1 MHASTETRT
10 PARSSLDA
18 TAFRKRF
25 SSHHYDT
32 PFAAALN
39 AFANRDTVLFGVPG
53 HGLTAEGSAHK
64 LGAFLGER
72 ALGLD
77 IPGLIDG
84 IDIGENNPLEQ
95 AKELAAEAWGA
106 RRTWFLTNGASQAN
120 RMAAYAVR
128 SLGLGDTIIGQRS
141 AHSSFTD
148 GVILADL
155 TPHFMFPSI
164 DERNGIN
171 HGISPAVLNHA
182 LREATDAGKQV
193 GAVYVIS
200 PSYFGAVADVAG
212 LAQVAHDFDVPLVV
226 DGAWGPHFGF
236 HTNLPDSPARL
247 GADLVVSSTHKMAG
261 SLTQSAMLHLG
272 EGPFAD
278 RLESL
283 VDRAYTLTQ
292 TTSPSG
298 LLLGSLDIARSEM
311 ATGFE
316 LIGESIEWVE
326 RARRILREDGRYT
339 IISDG
344 FAEFDDIVDHDPM
357 RISIEVSCTGLTGH
371 EVRNLLLH
379 DFGMMME
386 ISTVS
391 AIVAFIGPGKHPDLD
406 RFIRALFELA
416 DAAGKRGIDGNP
428 GAITQSLPSL
438 PPLPPPGELAARPRD
453 AYFAANE
460 TVSAAEA
467 IGRVSADALAAYPPG
482 IPNVI
487 PGEIITAETVN
498 FLQAVAASP
507 AGYVRGALNQDV
519 SSFRVMRRD

>member
-1 MHASTETRT
+1 MHASTHTST
-10 PARSSLDA
+10 PARSALDE
-18 TAFRKRF
+18 TTFRKRF
-25 SSHHYDT
+25 SSQHYDT

-39 AFANRDTVLFGVPG
+39 AFANRDTILFGVPG
-53 HGLTAEGSAHK
+53 HGLTSEGSAKK
-64 LGAFLGER
+64 LGTFLGDR
-72 ALGLD
+72 ALELD

-84 IDIGENNPLEQ
+84 IDIGENNPLDQ
-95 AKELAAEAWGA
+95 AKVLAAEAWGA

-120 RMAAYAVR
+120 RMAAYAIR
-128 SLGLGDTIIGQRS
+128 SLGLGDTIVGQRS

-171 HGISPAVLNHA
+171 HGISPAVLEDT
-182 LREATDAGKQV
+182 LREAVDAGKAV

-212 LAQVAHDFDVPLVV
+212 LAEVAHSFNVPLVV

-236 HTNLPDSPARL
+236 HTDLPDSPARL

-261 SLTQSAMLHLG
+261 SLTQSAMLHLA

-278 RLESL
+278 RLETL

-311 ATGFE
+311 ATGFD
-316 LIGESIEWVE
+316 LIGESIEWVD

-344 FAEFDDIVDHDPM
+344 FTEFDDIVDHDPM

-371 EVRNLLLH
+371 EVRHRLLH
-379 DFGMMME
+379 DFGMMTE

-391 AIVAFIGPGKHPDLD
+391 AIVAFIGPGKRPDLD
-406 RFIRALFELA
+406 RFIRALFEIAESGSAAPA
-416 DAAGKRGIDGNP
+416 DLSVLSQIP
-428 GAITQSLPSL
+428 TL
-438 PPLPPPGELAARPRD
+438 PPMPAPGPLAVRPRD
-453 AYFAANE
+453 AYFAGHE

-467 IGRVSADALAAYPPG
+467 IGRVSSDALAAYPPG

-487 PGEIITAETVN
+487 PGEVITAETVN

-507 AGYVRGALNQDV
+507 AGYVRGALNKEV
-519 SSFRVMRRD
+519 SSFRVVKQ